1 MRDFEPAYTRYAL
14 APVLHRGAALG
25 IDLLACSFLGQLI
38 QAIAFGVVEG
48 GWISWLIFGLIWFFF
63 RVLVVN
69 KSGGQSFGRWLM
81 SLRTI
86 DAEYGKTATLAALL
100 WREVI
105 LLASLLFFINT
116 ANTTLVVFTWLP
128 LAVDALFAQVDNQ
141 KRQTFHDRLAGTI
154 VIFTRKGLELDR
166 KILNLFGQAN
176 RFYRE
181 EIKGV
186 SEDYEYA
193 RPAPKR
199 PRSAPTRDR
208 RRRRR

>member
-38 QAIAFGVVEG
+38 QAILFGTVEG
-48 GWISWLIFGLIWFFF
+48 GWVSWLIFGLNWFFF

-86 DAEYGKTATLAALL
+86 DAEYGKTASLVALM

-105 LLASLLFFINT
+105 LLTCLLFFINT
-116 ANTTLVVFTWLP
+116 FNTTLVVFTWLP
-128 LAVDALFAQVDNQ
+128 LAVDALFSQLDNQ

-176 RFYRE
+176 RFYQD
-181 EIKGV
+181 EIRGA
-186 SEDYEYA
+186 SDGYEFE
-193 RPAPKR
+193 RPTPR
-199 PRSAPTRDR
+199 RSAPPRDR

>member
-25 IDLLACSFLGQLI
+25 IDLLTCSFLGQLI
-38 QAIAFGVVEG
+38 QAIAFGMVEG

-86 DAEYGKTATLAALL
+86 DAEYGKTATLVSLF

-105 LLASLLFFINT
+105 LLASLLFLINT

-128 LAVDALFAQVDNQ
+128 VAADALFAQVDNQ
-141 KRQTFHDRLAGTI
+141 KRQAFHDRIAGTI

-176 RFYRE
+176 RFYQQ
-181 EIKGV
+181 EIKGT
-186 SEDYEYA
+186 SGDYEYERPNA
-193 RPAPKR
+193 RR
-199 PRSAPTRDR
+199 PRPTRDR

>member
-38 QAIAFGVVEG
+38 QAILFGTVEN
-48 GWISWLIFGLIWFFF
+48 GWISWLIFGLNWFFF

-86 DAEYGKTATLAALL
+86 DAEYGKTANLVALF

-105 LLASLLFFINT
+105 LVACLLFFINT
-116 ANTTLVVFTWLP
+116 FNTTLVVFTWLP

-141 KRQTFHDRLAGTI
+141 KRQTFHDRLSGTI

-176 RFYRE
+176 RFYQE
-181 EIKGV
+181 EIRGT
-186 SEDYEYA
+186 SEDYEYQ
-193 RPAPKR
+193 RPA
-199 PRSAPTRDR
+199 RSAPPRDR

>member
-1 MRDFEPAYTRYAL
+1 MIDFEPAYTRYAL

-38 QAIAFGVVEG
+38 QAILFGTVEG
-48 GWISWLIFGLIWFFF
+48 GWVSWLIFGLNWFFF

-86 DAEYGKTATLAALL
+86 DAEYGKTASLVALM

-105 LLASLLFFINT
+105 LLACLLFFINT
-116 ANTTLVVFTWLP
+116 FNTTLVVFTWLP
-128 LAVDALFAQVDNQ
+128 LAVDALFSQLDNQ

-181 EIKGV
+181 EIKGA
-186 SEDYEYA
+186 SDDYEYV
-193 RPAPKR
+193 RPT
-199 PRSAPTRDR
+199 PRRSRDR